1 MKLKNVKRFHM
12 MIVNQLISYVH
23 KSKKSIWVIFQK
35 IRKSSLVKSYPF
47 IQIFSLIPI
56 PFHLSLKRG
65 MKRGM
70 KRNMKRS
77 MKIKNNLRNSFKN
90 LHLYTGFH
98 ESNLLFIP
106 SSQVYMI
113 ISIILLLDILDLYSN
128 YIPPSCFILP
138 YICGY
143 CSYLI
148 SWSSWTE
155 FTMY

>member
-1 MKLKNVKRFHM
+1 M

-56 PFHLSLKRG
+56 PFHLSLKRSMKRSMKRNRKSG

-70 KRNMKRS
+70 KRG
-77 MKIKNNLRNSFKN
+77 MKIRNSFKN

>member
-47 IQIFSLIPI
+47 IQIFSLIQI
-56 PFHLSLKRG
+56 LFHLLLKKIMKIRKMRSNLKNSLK
-65 MKRGM
+65 
-70 KRNMKRS
+70 
-77 MKIKNNLRNSFKN
+77 NSIKN
-90 LHLYTGFH
+90 LHLHTGFH

-106 SSQVYMI
+106 SSQVYKI
-113 ISIILLLDILDLYSN
+113 ISIIVLLDILDLYSN

>member
-56 PFHLSLKRG
+56 PFHLSLKRS
-65 MKRGM
+65 
-70 KRNMKRS
+70 MKRS

>member
-56 PFHLSLKRG
+56 PFHLSLKRNMKRNRKRS

-70 KRNMKRS
+70 K
-77 MKIKNNLRNSFKN
+77 IRNSFKN

>member
-56 PFHLSLKRG
+56 PFHLSLKRSMKRNMKSG

-70 KRNMKRS
+70 KRG
-77 MKIKNNLRNSFKN
+77 MKIRNSFKN

-113 ISIILLLDILDLYSN
+113 VSIILLLDILDLYSN

>member
-56 PFHLSLKRG
+56 PFHLSLKRSMKRSMKRNRKRS

-70 KRNMKRS
+70 K
-77 MKIKNNLRNSFKN
+77 IRNSFKN

-128 YIPPSCFILP
+128 YISPSCFILP

>member
-56 PFHLSLKRG
+56 PFHLSLKRS
-65 MKRGM
+65 MKRSM

-77 MKIKNNLRNSFKN
+77 MKRSMKIRNSFKN

>member
-1 MKLKNVKRFHM
+1 M

-65 MKRGM
+65 MKRSMKRGM
-70 KRNMKRS
+70 KRG
-77 MKIKNNLRNSFKN
+77 MKIRNSFKN